1 MTRVLI
7 VDDDFMVAK
16 VHAGFVAA
24 LDGFE
29 VVGTAS
35 SGAAALAEVAR
46 LRPDLVLLDV
56 YLPDMTGL
64 EVLRRLRADAVPV
77 DVVVISAARDVES
90 IRSALHGGVLSYLV
104 KPFDRQTF
112 EARLREYAA
121 LRSEL
126 AVLQEAGQADVDRLF
141 AGARSGPR
149 PAASLPAQRCPR
161 NVVGR
166 ARRARRVPVAAQRCI
181 MLSSWLRVCVSAS
194 RLRSWRS
201 ALDSE
206 RDSVFTMFSS
216 SADHRRSFWQSS
228 SRRKPHHCPLI
239 VPTLMGLSSTDCTP
253 CASRFTLIEPWMLRT
268 TSQMGC
274 PRESTSTQPDI

>member
-29 VVGTAS
+29 VAGTAS
-35 SGAAALAEVAR
+35 SGAEALAQVAR
-46 LRPDLVLLDV
+46 LQPDLVLLDV

-149 PAASLPAQRCPR
+149 PAAPTPKGIAPETLQLVREALRDAGEEGLSATQCSERTGLAR
-161 NVVGR
+161 VS
-166 ARRARRVPVAAQRCI
+166 ARRYLEQLVTLEEADVRQRYGTAG
-181 MLSSWLRVCVSAS
+181 RP
-194 RLRSWRS
+194 
-201 ALDSE
+201 E
-206 RDSVFTMFSS
+206 R
-216 SADHRRSFWQSS
+216 
-228 SRRKPHHCPLI
+228 
-239 VPTLMGLSSTDCTP
+239 
-253 CASRFTLIEPWMLRT
+253 RFTRR
-268 TSQMGC
+268 GGGH
-274 PRESTSTQPDI
+274 RAG